1 MNDYSVWYI
10 LTGTLSTSYVVR
22 SMASVRLFLTLL
34 PLLTFQQAFIRRV
47 AEFFLRPAGNSPYD
61 AYWGP
66 GNIEYSPIVVCSTI
80 HARQILTGRD
90 SYVKAFVIH
99 SRGVLNPVGCH
110 NNCAH
115 AVRGTQAFYR
125 LLLVVSLFLESGNG
139 ACSNCVWTEHGAL
152 WSAGQGAPNG
162 GGGGALPGP
171 RPRTGGRAIRCSPL

>member
-1 MNDYSVWYI
+1 M
-10 LTGTLSTSYVVR
+10 SYVVR
-22 SMASVRLFLTLL
+22 SQWPPYVCLNSSLT
-34 PLLTFQQAFIRRV
+34 LLTFQQPPIRRV

-66 GNIEYSPIVVCSTI
+66 GNIEYSPVVARSTI

-99 SRGVLNPVGCH
+99 SRGVLNPAGCH

-115 AVRGTQAFYR
+115 AVRGTKPFTAFAGC
-125 LLLVVSLFLESGNG
+125 VSIPGEWNG
-139 ACSNCVWTEHGAL
+139 ACSNCVWTEHGARCGL
-152 WSAGQGAPNG
+152 AGQGAPNG

-171 RPRTGGRAIRCSPL
+171 RPRTGGRAIRALSSEEELVDADD